1 MSRFVTIKDIA
12 SQLHISVATVSRALR
27 DTYDVNRETR
37 EKVLEMARKLN
48 YKPNVN
54 AMGLAGGKTFNI
66 GVILPFI
73 TNYYFSTVITGIQE
87 IAYAKGYNIVLFI
100 TNDSPEREVSIIRD
114 LAVSAFDGFLVS
126 TCATHYDHFNS
137 ITDKGIPVIFFD
149 RVPTAAH
156 TARVMQDDYR
166 GAFDATEH
174 LIAQGYH
181 KIAHLAGPRDIA
193 MTERR
198 LKGYQDALEKH
209 RIPFLKKFV
218 LYSGFSQECGG
229 ADAAAL
235 LKGKDIPD
243 ALFAIND
250 RKAIGAM
257 LHLRQQKIRIGRDI
271 GVAGF
276 TNDPMSAIIS
286 PSLTT
291 VAEPAFAIGR
301 VSCELLL
308 KQIAKRK
315 CVPEEIILPNTLIVR
330 ESTCRN

>member
-54 AMGLAGGKTFNI
+54 ATGLAGGKTFTI
-66 GVILPFI
+66 GVILPVI

-100 TNDSPEREVSIIRD
+100 TNDSPEREVSITRN
-114 LAVSAFDGFLVS
+114 LATPAFDGFLVS
-126 TCATHYDHFNS
+126 TCATHYEHFNN

-149 RVPTAAH
+149 RVPAAAH

-209 RIPFLKKFV
+209 SIPFLKEFV
-218 LYSGFSQECGG
+218 VHSGFSQDCGD
-229 ADAAAL
+229 ADTATL

-257 LHLRQQKIRIGRDI
+257 LRLKQQKIRIGRDI
-271 GVAGF
+271 GVVGF
-276 TNDPMSAIIS
+276 TNDPMSVIIS

-291 VAEPAFAIGR
+291 VAEPAFDIGR

-308 KQIAKRK
+308 KQMVKRK
-315 CVPEEIILPNTLIVR
+315 CYPEEIILPNTLIVR
-330 ESTCRN
+330 ESTCRD